1 MNGANWYRDGTVSIA
16 NGSTEVVGVGT
27 LWLVQAKKGDLFAVT
42 DGAVAKIYEINEVID
57 NTHLDLKTAFTD
69 TTVIDSNYV
78 IIRNFTATR
87 TAEVN
92 AMLTSFLRE
101 WDIALRTG
109 MKGDKGDPG
118 DDGAT
123 ILGGAE
129 APVAVVGREND
140 WYIDYTTWTVYR
152 KFGGE
157 WVSRGVIKG
166 EKGDKGDTGG
176 KWFSG
181 SSNPSLSVGVV
192 GDYAINTTTGEIF
205 KRQLDAWAPIG
216 VVKGPKGDTGPLG
229 VVWRG
234 AWSGVVSYAER
245 DLVYQGGS
253 TYIAIAPSTG
263 EIPSTEGSSF
273 WQPLALK
280 GADGTGAG
288 DMTKAVYDPDE
299 DGKVS
304 LAVFADLAGQAN
316 RVAWEK
322 VVDVPATFAP
332 SEHSLGVHTAITL
345 AELNTMISDATVPAS
360 TDIPPLSAVA
370 TTETNGFMSSTDK
383 AKLDGIDL
391 ATTSTDGLMSA
402 ADKTKLDGLG
412 TGGSSVML
420 TLVHTTIPSST
431 TATEYDVLAT
441 GRIIG
446 RSDWHMPQL
455 SVLLR
460 RSGSGQVRLSLT
472 DGTTTVTAETAAF
485 TTSGTD
491 ELTLDTTTLAD
502 GVTWDLSVEALTDAS
517 EVTVERLKIMADP
530 VNEFSPVM
538 AVAKA
543 GNSTNSPTFAE
554 LDRSYFMAAGI
565 NVDAAGGVVALC
577 DVDMGTAT
585 EAELRVTVSGAGSSE
600 SATATVTASGVTE
613 IRCPYPPVASAVAS
627 CCVEGRVTAGS
638 GTISL
643 SHYQLHVER

>member
-42 DGAVAKIYEINEVID
+42 DGAVAKIYEINEIID
-57 NTHLDLKTAFTD
+57 NTHLDLKTAFVD
-69 TTVIDSNYV
+69 TTVTDGHYV

-129 APVAVVGREND
+129 APVGIVGKDND

-152 KFGGE
+152 KTGGE
-157 WVSRGVIKG
+157 WVSRGIIKG
-166 EKGDKGDTGG
+166 EKGDKGETGG
-176 KWFSG
+176 KWFSA
-181 SSNPSLSVGVV
+181 STNPSLSVGNV
-192 GDYAINTTTGEIF
+192 GDYAINTVTGEIF
-205 KRQLDAWAPIG
+205 KRQLEAWAPIG
-216 VVKGPKGDTGPLG
+216 IIKGPKGNAGPLG
-229 VVWRG
+229 VTWKG
-234 AWSGVVSYAER
+234 SWSGAVAYAER
-245 DLVYQGGS
+245 DIVYQGGS
-253 TYIAIAPSTG
+253 SYIALAASTG
-263 EIPSTEGSSF
+263 EIPSTAGSSF

-280 GADGTGAG
+280 GTDGTGAG
-288 DMTKAVYDPDE
+288 DMTKAVYDPDG
-299 DGKVS
+299 DGKVA
-304 LAVFADLAGQAN
+304 LAVFADLAAQAN
-316 RVAWEK
+316 CVAWSK
-322 VVDVPATFAP
+322 IVDMPLTFSP
-332 SEHSLGVHTAITL
+332 SEHSLGVHTPITL
-345 AELNTMISDATVPAS
+345 AAMNTLISDATVPAS

-370 TTETNGFMSSTDK
+370 TASTNGFMSSGDK
-383 AKLDGIDL
+383 VKLDSIGP
-391 ATTSTDGLMSA
+391 ATTSASGLMSA

-412 TGGSSVML
+412 LGGSSVML
-420 TLVHTTIPSST
+420 TLVHTTIPQST
-431 TATEYDVLAT
+431 ISATYAT
-441 GRIIG
+441 LSTGKLIG
-446 RSDWHMPQL
+446 RSDWYMPEL

-460 RSGSGQVRLSLT
+460 RSGAGQVKLSLT
-472 DGTTTVTAETAAF
+472 DGTATVTAETAVF
-485 TTSGTD
+485 TASGTD
-491 ELTLDTTTLAD
+491 ELTLDTTTLAN
-502 GVTWDLSVEALTDAS
+502 GKTWTLTVSALATTGT
-517 EVTVERLKIMADP
+517 VTVERLKILANP

-538 AVAKA
+538 AVAKT
-543 GNSTNSPTFAE
+543 GNGTNSSTFAE
-554 LDRSYFMAAGI
+554 LDLSYFMAAGV

-577 DVDMGTAT
+577 DVDLGTAT
-585 EAELRVTVSGAGSSE
+585 GAELRVTVSGAGSSE
-600 SATATVTASGVTE
+600 SVTATVAASGVTE

-627 CCVEGRVTAGS
+627 CRVEGRVTAGS